1 MRQARELQDLG
12 YGIHL
17 VPLTRGKFAV
27 VDSFQAELVGQYNW
41 FAMKIGR
48 TWYAARNAPKGSSR
62 ATVYMHRMLLGEPS
76 LEVDHIN
83 LDGLDNRLI
92 NLRVASHAENNR
104 NKPLRSDNKSGA
116 KGVTWDKERAKWL
129 AKISCA
135 GRQIPLGRFDSL
147 EDAKS
152 AYDRAAVN
160 IHGDFARS
168 C

>member
-1 MRQARELQDLG
+1 MTARDLQDLG
-12 YGIHL
+12 YGIHI

-27 VDSFQAELVGQYNW
+27 VDSCQADAVAPYNW
-41 FAMKIGR
+41 FALHIGR
-48 TWYAARNAPKGSSR
+48 TWYAVRNAPKGSSPS
-62 ATVYMHRMLLGEPS
+62 TVYMHRMLLGYPS

-83 LDGLDNRLI
+83 LDGLDNRLS

-116 KGVTWDKERAKWL
+116 KGVTWDKERGKWF

-135 GRQIPLGRFDSL
+135 GRQIALGRFDYI
-147 EDAKS
+147 EDAKA
-152 AYDRAAVN
+152 AYDRAAVK